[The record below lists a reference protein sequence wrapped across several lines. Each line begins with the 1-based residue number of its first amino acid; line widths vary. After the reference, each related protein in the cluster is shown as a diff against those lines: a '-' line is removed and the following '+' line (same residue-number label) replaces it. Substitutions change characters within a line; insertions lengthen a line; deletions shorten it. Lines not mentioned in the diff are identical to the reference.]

1 MMYTFIVALVV
12 IVLLIAMALVVRRPD
27 SANSVEE
34 LISHLHP
41 VNLEAFRNL
50 TSRETDLFLA
60 EQLSRAAA
68 AGARR
73 ARAQA
78 AIGYL
83 LRMFHNAGVLIRI
96 GDLGRGSDQADAA
109 AALANHAIY
118 ARIRTASEIVRWI
131 VVYAIPAFTPLTT
144 AAAHEYLE
152 LRTRLAGYSVFWQ
165 PAYASRLT
173 SSM

>member
-1 MMYTFIVALVV
+1 MTFAAVVGIVA
-12 IVLLIAMALVVRRPD
+12 IALLIAIAILVRRPD

-34 LISHLHP
+34 LISHLQP
-41 VNLEAFRNL
+41 VNVDAFRNL
-50 TSRETDLFLA
+50 TSRETDVFLA
-60 EQLSRAAA
+60 ERLPRGAI

-73 ARAQA
+73 ERAQA
-78 AIGYL
+78 AIRYL

-96 GDLGRGSDQADAA
+96 GDLGRRSDQADDA

-118 ARIRTASEIVRWI
+118 ARIRTASAIVRWI
-131 VVYAIPAFTPLTT
+131 VVYAVPAFTPLTT
-144 AAAHEYLE
+144 GAADEYVE